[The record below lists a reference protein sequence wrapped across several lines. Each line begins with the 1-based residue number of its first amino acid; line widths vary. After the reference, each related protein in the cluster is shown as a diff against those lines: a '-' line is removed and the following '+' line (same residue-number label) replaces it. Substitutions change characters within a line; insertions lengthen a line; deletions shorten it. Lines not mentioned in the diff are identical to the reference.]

1 MSYRQNTKHSSATYG
16 VQPRSSKGSNPSSQR
31 EIVNKKIKL
40 ENMRKISTHSDFR
53 NEKTNLCFFLTAMG
67 VFV

>member
-1 MSYRQNTKHSSATYG
+1 MSSRQNTKYSSATYG

-40 ENMRKISTHSDFR
+40 ENMRKNFNTFR
-53 NEKTNLCFFLTAMG
+53 LQEREDQLVLF
-67 VFV
+67 